1 MDLSSP
7 DLSAAIFI
15 TKSISSA
22 PRAALAR
29 ISASL
34 ISVKV
39 TPKGNAMTVAIFT
52 LLSFRISRASGT
64 YDGNMQTAA
73 MPYSIASVQR
83 RRISVVVPIGRS
95 SVWSIYLPKSDF
107 IQNPY
112 VRKIAKVL
120 GVIETEADDE
130 PVGNLKAYVVE
141 RTFVFR
147 VPRFF

>member
-7 DLSAAIFI
+7 DFSAAMLI

-39 TPKGNAMTVAIFT
+39 TPKGNAITVAIFT
-52 LLSFRISRASGT
+52 LLSLRISRASGT
-64 YDGNMQTAA
+64 YDGNMHTAA
-73 MPYSIASVQR
+73 MPYSIASAQR

-95 SVWSIYLPKSDF
+95 SVWSIYLAKSDF
-107 IQNPY
+107 IENPY
-112 VRKIAKVL
+112 VRKIAIFL
-120 GVIETEADDE
+120 GVIETEANHE
-130 PVGNLKAYVVE
+130 FIWNLKSDVVQ
-141 RTFVFR
+141 RLV
-147 VPRFF
+147 VS